1 VPLARGA
8 YVDAE
13 AWAGLS
19 PMSAHAVR
27 ARAALPRLAP
37 RFALSHASAAAVHGL
52 PRLAPWPER
61 VHVTDPEART
71 TSTRVR
77 LVRHAGPLDEVD
89 VAEVQGLRVTSP
101 LRTALDL
108 AHAEEHREAVV
119 ALDALLH
126 RGLAERP
133 VLEERLAGHH
143 RRRGRAAAT
152 RALAAS
158 DALAE
163 SPGETLCRLVLAE
176 LGAPVPVLQQGFVV
190 GGRRVRV
197 DFWFAEQ
204 GVVLEFDGHEK
215 YAGQRLLRGR
225 APADVVVDEKRRED
239 ALRRLPEVRGFVRC
253 RWWHLVEPSR
263 LRALLVG
270 AGVPCR

>member
-1 VPLARGA
+1 
-8 YVDAE
+8 
-13 AWAGLS
+13 
-19 PMSAHAVR
+19 M
-27 ARAALPRLAP
+27 
-37 RFALSHASAAAVHGL
+37 
-52 PRLAPWPER
+52 
-61 VHVTDPEART
+61 
-71 TSTRVR
+71 
-77 LVRHAGPLDEVD
+77 
-89 VAEVQGLRVTSP
+89 
-101 LRTALDL
+101 
-108 AHAEEHREAVV
+108 
-119 ALDALLH
+119 
-126 RGLAERP
+126 
-133 VLEERLAGHH
+133 
-143 RRRGRAAAT
+143 
-152 RALAAS
+152 
-158 DALAE
+158 
-163 SPGETLCRLVLAE
+163 LAE

-225 APADVVVDEKRRED
+225 APADVVVDEKQRED